1 MHQDP
6 RDRTQEPVH
15 RSRSGTI
22 GRRFPRTGT
31 EPVTA
36 RSPLGLRLLLSG
48 FFLPVF
54 CAATVLFAL
63 WAAGSGEG
71 DSPGRGPLVG
81 ITVLCGALALIA
93 AADLFIVVRRRR
105 RERGSSAPGR

>member
-6 RDRTQEPVH
+6 RSRPEEPVP

-36 RSPLGLRLLLSG
+36 RSPLGLRALLSG

-63 WAAGSGEG
+63 WAAGSDDG

-81 ITVLCGALALIA
+81 ITVLCAVLALIA
-93 AADLFIVVRRRR
+93 AADLVVVLRRRR